1 MILPD
6 GNIRNVDISDNPS
19 MSYVAV
25 LFQDFYCFER
35 RILKELPQSRGTV
48 KVKGKKIEISAQI
61 PESVEAARI
70 YIAPEDL
77 PIEKINERHLAGII
91 HRKGKEYFELDPW
104 ALYQRC
110 ENGIRER
117 YGRKIHNGKGA
128 RDSYLR
134 LKLSMIQFPLPFTTD
149 NAPLLLEKDLK
160 GKKVYISSSNWY
172 GEESVLCPL

>member
-1 MILPD
+1 M
-6 GNIRNVDISDNPS
+6 
-19 MSYVAV
+19 
-25 LFQDFYCFER
+25 
-35 RILKELPQSRGTV
+35 
-48 KVKGKKIEISAQI
+48 
-61 PESVEAARI
+61 
-70 YIAPEDL
+70 PEDL
-77 PIEKINERHLAGII
+77 PIEKINERHLTGII
-91 HRKGKEYFELDPW
+91 HRKGKEFFELDPW

-110 ENGIRER
+110 ENGIRKR